1 MQSETYPEHSNVML
15 QQRGVIKKVLNLN
28 NCTLE
33 IKASQVSLEIT
44 GDRNRIV
51 IDESAGKVSFKGNE
65 NQIEIRKSWL
75 TCALEGSQ
83 NIFNLIQTQF
93 LLASHHGEANIIPGV
108 LGDQHIPLRRRL
120 MHDRIMNMRIALKQR
135 SQHVKKL
142 LPHLLKSAY
151 NSDPREC
158 SICYDDIKQGDEVTS
173 LFCFHFFHSLCIEA
187 CLETAVKCPVCSLDL
202 LKVIN
207 DEVKNGNFVQV
218 NGDFVMKESIEAE

>member
-83 NIFNLIQTQF
+83 NIFNLIQT
-93 LLASHHGEANIIPGV
+93 
-108 LGDQHIPLRRRL
+108 
-120 MHDRIMNMRIALKQR
+120 
-135 SQHVKKL
+135 
-142 LPHLLKSAY
+142 
-151 NSDPREC
+151 
-158 SICYDDIKQGDEVTS
+158 
-173 LFCFHFFHSLCIEA
+173 
-187 CLETAVKCPVCSLDL
+187 
-202 LKVIN
+202 
-207 DEVKNGNFVQV
+207 
-218 NGDFVMKESIEAE
+218 